1 MAEMTP
7 MMRQYL
13 ETKKEYPDTILM
25 YRLGDFYEMF
35 FDDALKASKLLDL
48 TLTGRNVGL
57 PERVPMCGFPYHVAD
72 RYFGKLTESVSVV
85 VVEPDAEPFKILS
98 RAEAR
103 KTPELEEL
111 SPEES
116 EELDSIFS
124 EQEEAEEQPD
134 YVGEIDTRFP
144 IDDDYGDEDEPTDE
158 EIEEAFEAA
167 EEEES
172 GEETEDYDYEEDK
185 KQTKETKPENRG
197 KPIWERRNRPS
208 MQRSLFDAFEEQ
220 TPEEKLKE

>member
-1 MAEMTP
+1 MGEKAE
-7 MMRQYL
+7 QAA
-13 ETKKEYPDTILM
+13 TI
-25 YRLGDFYEMF
+25 
-35 FDDALKASKLLDL
+35 LDL

-85 VVEPDAEPFKILS
+85 VVEPGAEPFKILS

-103 KTPELEEL
+103 KIPELVEL

-116 EELDSIFS
+116 EELDRIFS
-124 EQEEAEEQPD
+124 EQEETEEQPD

-144 IDDDYGDEDEPTDE
+144 IDDDYGDEDEPIDE
-158 EIEEAFEAA
+158 EIEESFEAA

-172 GEETEDYDYEEDK
+172 DEETEDYDYE
-185 KQTKETKPENRG
+185 
-197 KPIWERRNRPS
+197 
-208 MQRSLFDAFEEQ
+208 
-220 TPEEKLKE
+220 